1 MNAQNWNFPAHLLPA
16 EPTSLDLTAQLQIAV
31 ISSFVD
37 RREALFRFYHPSV
50 CRVDRAK
57 AEVKAFNGHVL
68 CAGCVV
74 MERGENFLITVK

>member
-1 MNAQNWNFPAHLLPA
+1 LGAF
-16 EPTSLDLTAQLQIAV
+16 
-31 ISSFVD
+31 SFRG
-37 RREALFRFYHPSV
+37 RRESRGVIRFYHPSV

-74 MERGENFLITVK
+74 MERCENFLIC